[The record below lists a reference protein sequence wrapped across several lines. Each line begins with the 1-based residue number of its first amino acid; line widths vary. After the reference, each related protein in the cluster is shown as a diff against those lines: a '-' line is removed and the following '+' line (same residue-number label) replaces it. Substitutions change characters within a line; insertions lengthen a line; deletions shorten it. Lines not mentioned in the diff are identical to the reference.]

1 MSDDT
6 TILKC
11 HGLSTGYGRGASR
24 HIVTSG
30 ADCAL
35 VKGSLTAFLGANGTG
50 KSTLIR
56 TVAGLQPA
64 IAGYVEI
71 AGHRVD
77 RSRPAELARLVSIVT
92 TGRATTAGGLTA
104 WETVAM
110 GRHPYTGLSGR
121 LKDIDREMANV
132 AMERIGVMPLAA
144 RHVASL
150 SDGERQK
157 VMIAKALAQDTPV
170 LILDEPTAFLDAASR
185 VETLALLASLA
196 HDDGRTI
203 LLSTHDIG
211 MTLGSADNLWLLM
224 ADGDIISGSVEQL
237 VSDGSVGRIFSG
249 RGVVFDETKC
259 DFVPASL
266 HK

>member
-1 MSDDT
+1 MRSDT
-6 TILKC
+6 IILKC
-11 HGLSTGYGRGASR
+11 NGLSTGYGRGASR
-24 HIVTSG
+24 RVVTAR

-64 IAGYVEI
+64 LEGYVEI

-77 RSRPAELARLVSIVT
+77 SSRPATLARLVSIVT
-92 TGRATTAGGLTA
+92 TVRATAAGGLTA

-121 LKDIDREMANV
+121 LKDIDRKKIMS
-132 AMERIGVMPLAA
+132 AMERVGVVPLAE
-144 RHVASL
+144 RHIASL

-196 HDDGRTI
+196 HDDSRTI

-211 MTLGSADNLWLLM
+211 VTLGSADNLWLLM
-224 ADGDIISGSVEQL
+224 ENGKLISGPVGQL
-237 VSDGSVGRIFSG
+237 VSDGSIGRIFSG
-249 RGVVFDETKC
+249 RGVAFDETKC
-259 DFVPASL
+259 DFVPVSL
-266 HK
+266 